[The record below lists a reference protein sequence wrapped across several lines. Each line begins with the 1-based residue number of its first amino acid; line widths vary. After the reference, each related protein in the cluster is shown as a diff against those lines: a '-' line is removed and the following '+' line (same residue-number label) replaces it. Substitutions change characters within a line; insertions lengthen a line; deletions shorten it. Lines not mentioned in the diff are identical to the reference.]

1 MKAVVYAVRLA
12 DAGWQWR
19 VTLDWR
25 VDRAYWTERGVAPE
39 NGVVRLA
46 PALSLGQA
54 LWVRDG
60 LEQEKRQAA
69 RMALAAG
76 KRDDVGREIVNRLA
90 ALGAPQELLQ
100 RLQLEAGWS
109 REEAAEEAAA
119 GASAAG
125 AVRQGERGGAGASA
139 ARRGDAMRG
148 DGADRPRE
156 AEVLGRLLAGR
167 MLLKDELV
175 QMLAGSTLTGLT
187 DEWPGLVQAAYL
199 RGGIELLGGVACKE
213 RRRLWRR
220 GRTYRCR
227 RCGSGGERLQMA
239 AMCADCGG
247 PCPYCEECL
256 QMGRSRFCSLLVRAA
271 ATRELPAARSGAA
284 GWVAPPAEA
293 ELRERLRRWRLSP
306 AQTEASL
313 AGLRFLRGDG
323 QERMLRRGRA
333 ADAGEPL
340 AFLYWAVT
348 GAGKTEMIFPLIE
361 DELLRGGR
369 VLVATPRRDVVLEL
383 APRVA
388 AAFPQRAL
396 VTLYGGSQQRW
407 ERGEVTLAT
416 THQLMRFWRGFDLV
430 ILDEIDAF
438 PFHNSLVLEHAARQA
453 CKPGGRFVLLSAT
466 PPKPLQAAAAAGRIG
481 CAKVPVRF
489 HRHPLPVPR
498 HLRAAPVERWLQ
510 AGRLPQPLVD
520 KLRQSLDRG
529 AQLFLFV
536 PRIKL
541 AAPLVEL
548 LRRTFPGFAIHG
560 TSSQDDER
568 ADKVMSFRHT
578 DTRVLVTTTILE
590 RGVTVPKSDV
600 FVLGADSRLF
610 DEAALVQ
617 MAGRA
622 GRSKDDPAGNV
633 WLVSPERTAA
643 QQGAIRQIVRMN
655 RLARRS
661 GYLLGE
667 GGDRL

>member
-1 MKAVVYAVRLA
+1 MKAVLYAARLA
-12 DAGWQWR
+12 DEGWQWR
-19 VTLDWR
+19 VSLDWR
-25 VDRAYWTERGVAPE
+25 VDRAYWKERGVAPA

-60 LEQEKRQAA
+60 LEQDKRKAA
-69 RMALAAG
+69 AGSALDAG
-76 KRDDVGREIVNRLA
+76 KRDDVRREIANRLA

-100 RLQLEAGWS
+100 RLRLEEGWS
-109 REEAAEEAAA
+109 REDAAEEAAA
-119 GASAAG
+119 GAAWS
-125 AVRQGERGGAGASA
+125 GERGGASA
-139 ARRGDAMRG
+139 AGAAWSDERGGG
-148 DGADRPRE
+148 DYRPQE
-156 AEVLGRLLAGR
+156 AEVLSRLLAGR

-175 QMLAGSTLTGLT
+175 QLLAGSALTGLT

-199 RGGIELLGGVACKE
+199 RGGIELLGGIACEE
-213 RRRLWRR
+213 RRGLWRR
-220 GRTYRCR
+220 GRSFRCR
-227 RCGSGGERLQMA
+227 RCGSGGDRLHMA

-271 ATRELPAARSGAA
+271 AAGVEPAARGAA
-284 GWVAPPAEA
+284 ADAAAPPAEA
-293 ELRERLRRWRLSP
+293 ELRERLRRWQLSP

-313 AGLRFLRGDG
+313 AGLRFLRGG
-323 QERMLRRGRA
+323 EERRRRWLEKA
-333 ADAGEPL
+333 ADREEPH

-383 APRVA
+383 APRMA
-388 AAFPQRAL
+388 AAFPQRAP
-396 VTLYGGSQQRW
+396 VTLYGGSPQRW

-438 PFHNSLVLEHAARQA
+438 PFHNNPVLEHAARQA

-498 HLRAAPVERWLQ
+498 HLRAAPVEHWLQ
-510 AGRLPQPLVD
+510 GGRLPQPLAD

-548 LRRTFPGFAIHG
+548 LRRTFPGYAIHG
-560 TSSQDDER
+560 TSSQDEER

-610 DEAALVQ
+610 DEASLVQ

-622 GRSKDDPAGNV
+622 GRSKDDPGGSV
-633 WLVSPERTAA
+633 WFVSPDRTAA

-655 RLARRS
+655 RLAHRN
-661 GYLLGE
+661 GYLRGE
-667 GGDRL
+667 GDDRE